1 MADFAEDPDVL
12 IARVQEQVAQAQ
24 QRAQAA
30 QQMRAEVEALR
41 GTATSARREVSV
53 TVDASGRL
61 IDVDLAD
68 AALDLRA
75 RDLGRLIVATA
86 GAAQRDAGEQAVA
99 VASRAFGDDSPVV
112 DRLRAEL
119 DARTASGEE

>member
-1 MADFAEDPDVL
+1 MDEFAEDPDIL

-41 GTATSARREVSV
+41 GTATSPRREVAV

-61 IDVDLAD
+61 VDVDIAD

-75 RDLGRLIVATA
+75 KELGRLIIETA
-86 GAAQRDAGEQAVA
+86 GAAQRDAGEQAMA
-99 VASRAFGDDSPVV
+99 VASRAFGENSPVV

-119 DARTASGEE
+119 DSRTDAAER

>member
-12 IARVQEQVAQAQ
+12 IARVQQQVAQAQ
-24 QRAQAA
+24 ERAQAA

-41 GTATSARREVSV
+41 GTAASPRREVSV

-75 RDLGRLIVATA
+75 RDLGRLIVETA
-86 GAAQRDAGEQAVA
+86 GAAQRDAGEQAMA